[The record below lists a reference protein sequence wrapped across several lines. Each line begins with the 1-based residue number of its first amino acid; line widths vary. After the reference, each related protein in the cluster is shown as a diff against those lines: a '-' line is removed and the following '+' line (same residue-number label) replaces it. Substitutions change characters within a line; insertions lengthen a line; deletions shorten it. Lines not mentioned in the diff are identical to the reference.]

1 MGGNQQLQRGLEQR
15 HITLMSL
22 GAAIGVGLFLGSAT
36 AIRLAGPAILISY
49 IIGGFAILII
59 MRALGEMAVYNPVSG
74 SFSRYAKDYL
84 GPLAGYITGW
94 NYWFLWVVTCMAE
107 ITAVGVYMKM
117 WFPDTAS
124 WIWALAALIVM
135 TLVNLIAVKAYGE
148 FEFWFALIKIVA
160 ILAMIFMGLGVI
172 IFGIGNGGVAVGIS
186 NLWSNGGFAPNGV
199 TGVLMSLQ
207 MVMFAYLGVEMIGVT
222 AGEAKNPKKVI
233 PRAID
238 TVFWRILLFYVGA
251 LFVIMSIYPWN
262 EIGENGSPFVL
273 MFEKIG
279 IGPAAGIINFVVL
292 TAALSSCNSGIFST
306 GRMLFNLAEQKQASA
321 SFKKISGTGVPSK
334 AILFSAFLLLI
345 GVLLN
350 YLVPEK
356 VFIWVTSISTF
367 GAVWTWGIILLSQLK
382 FRKSLSK
389 GEVSRLT
396 YKALLYPLGSYLVL
410 AFLVLVLALM
420 AYFPDTRIALI
431 VGPIWVISLV
441 FIYYKKGFHKTIR
454 NKPFFHFQNEIK
466 GLIFSNIFLKPSGN
480 LF

>member
-1 MGGNQQLQRGLEQR
+1 
-15 HITLMSL
+15 
-22 GAAIGVGLFLGSAT
+22 
-36 AIRLAGPAILISY
+36 
-49 IIGGFAILII
+49 
-59 MRALGEMAVYNPVSG
+59 
-74 SFSRYAKDYL
+74 
-84 GPLAGYITGW
+84 
-94 NYWFLWVVTCMAE
+94 
-107 ITAVGVYMKM
+107 
-117 WFPDTAS
+117 
-124 WIWALAALIVM
+124 M

-321 SFKKISGTGVPSK
+321 
-334 AILFSAFLLLI
+334 
-345 GVLLN
+345 
-350 YLVPEK
+350 
-356 VFIWVTSISTF
+356 FI
-367 GAVWTWGIILLSQLK
+367 
-382 FRKSLSK
+382 
-389 GEVSRLT
+389 
-396 YKALLYPLGSYLVL
+396 
-410 AFLVLVLALM
+410 
-420 AYFPDTRIALI
+420 
-431 VGPIWVISLV
+431 
-441 FIYYKKGFHKTIR
+441 
-454 NKPFFHFQNEIK
+454 
-466 GLIFSNIFLKPSGN
+466 
-480 LF
+480 

>member
-1 MGGNQQLQRGLEQR
+1 MGGNQLQRGLEQR

-36 AIRLAGPAILISY
+36 AIQLAGPAILISY
-49 IIGGFAILII
+49 IVGGMAIFII
-59 MRALGEMAVYNPVSG
+59 MRALGEMAVHNPVSG

-107 ITAVGVYMKM
+107 ITAVGVYMQM
-117 WFPDTAS
+117 WYPDTAP
-124 WIWALAALIVM
+124 WIWALGALVIM
-135 TLVNLIAVKAYGE
+135 TLINLIAVKAYGE
-148 FEFWFALIKIVA
+148 FEFWFALIKIIA
-160 ILAMIFMGLGVI
+160 ILAMIFVGLGVI
-172 IFGIGNGGVAVGIS
+172 LFGLGNDGIAVGIS

-199 TGVLMSLQ
+199 TGIFMSLQ

-222 AGEAKNPKKVI
+222 AGEAKNPKTVI

-262 EIGENGSPFVL
+262 EIGANGSPFVL

-306 GRMLFNLAEQKQASA
+306 GRMLFNLAQQKQAPN
-321 SFKKISGTGVPSK
+321 SFSKISRSGVPSK
-334 AILFSAFLLLI
+334 AIVFSAVLLLV
-345 GVLLN
+345 GVVLN

-382 FRKSLSK
+382 FRKTLTK
-389 GEVSRLT
+389 GEVSRLS
-396 YKALLYPLGSYLVL
+396 YKALFYPVGSYLAL
-410 AFLVLVLALM
+410 AFLVLVLGLM

-431 VGPIWVISLV
+431 VGPIWIIGLVIV
-441 FIYYKKGFHKTIR
+441 YYKKGFHK
-454 NKPFFHFQNEIK
+454 K
-466 GLIFSNIFLKPSGN
+466 
-480 LF
+480 

>member
-59 MRALGEMAVYNPVSG
+59 MRALGEMAVHNPVAG

-117 WFPDTAS
+117 WYPSTPS
-124 WIWALAALIVM
+124 WIWALAALIIM
-135 TLVNLIAVKAYGE
+135 TMVNLIAVKAYGE

-160 ILAMIFMGLGVI
+160 ILAMIFVGLGVI
-172 IFGIGNGGVAVGIS
+172 IFGIGNGGIAVGIS
-186 NLWSNGGFAPNGV
+186 NLWSHGGFAPNGIK
-199 TGVLMSLQ
+199 GILMSLQ

-222 AGEAKNPKKVI
+222 AGEAKNPKTVI

-262 EIGENGSPFVL
+262 EIGNNGSPFVL

-321 SFKKISGTGVPSK
+321 SFKKISPTGVPSK
-334 AILFSAFLLLI
+334 AIVFSAALLLV
-345 GVLLN
+345 GVVLN

-382 FRKSLSK
+382 FRKTLSK

-396 YKALLYPLGSYLVL
+396 YKALFYPLGSYVAL
-410 AFLVLVLALM
+410 AFLVLVLGLM
-420 AYFPDTRIALI
+420 AYFPETRIALI
-431 VGPIWVISLV
+431 VGPIWIIGLV
-441 FIYYKKGFHKTIR
+441 FAYYKNGF
-454 NKPFFHFQNEIK
+454 NKM
-466 GLIFSNIFLKPSGN
+466 
-480 LF
+480 

>member
-36 AIRLAGPAILISY
+36 AIQLAGPAILISY
-49 IIGGFAILII
+49 IIGGLAIFII
-59 MRALGEMAVYNPVSG
+59 MRALGEMAVHNPVSG

-117 WFPDTAS
+117 WFPDTPS
-124 WIWALAALIVM
+124 WIWALAALVIM

-148 FEFWFALIKIVA
+148 FEFWFALIKIIA
-160 ILAMIFMGLGVI
+160 ILAMIFVGLGVI

-186 NLWSNGGFAPNGV
+186 NLWTNGGFAPNGIS
-199 TGVLMSLQ
+199 GIFMSLQ

-233 PRAID
+233 PNAIN

-262 EIGENGSPFVL
+262 EVGNNGSPFVL
-273 MFEKIG
+273 MFEQIG

-306 GRMLFNLAEQKQASA
+306 GRMLFNLAEQKQAPA
-321 SFKKISGTGVPSK
+321 SFKRISGTGVPSK
-334 AILFSAFLLLI
+334 AIIFSATLLLV

-382 FRKSLSK
+382 FRKSLTK
-389 GEVSRLT
+389 GEVSRLS
-396 YKALLYPLGSYLVL
+396 YKALFYPYGSYIVL
-410 AFLVLVLALM
+410 AFLILVLGLM
-420 AYFPDTRIALI
+420 AYFPDTRVAVI
-431 VGPIWVISLV
+431 VGPIWIIGLV
-441 FIYYKKGFHKTIR
+441 FSYYKNGFHK
-454 NKPFFHFQNEIK
+454 K
-466 GLIFSNIFLKPSGN
+466 SNQR
-480 LF
+480 